1 MGRIVKFGLQN
12 YARRGCTLRRSVV
25 LALVRFHLDPSNFG
39 SPISAFFPD
48 INNLNVNFED
58 NAIELRRMAVSSKH
72 RRQGIAGRLIKVAL
86 AHAQAHDRRYI
97 DLTTT
102 SYQKGALDLY
112 EKYGWVIRQRW
123 VLFNN
128 IYTHK
133 LRRYLSDKI

>member
-12 YARRGCTLRRSVV
+12 YARRGCTLRWSVV

-48 INNLNVNFED
+48 INNFNVNFED

-97 DLTTT
+97 DLTT

-123 VLFNN
+123 VLFSN

-133 LRRYLSDKI
+133 LLSDKI